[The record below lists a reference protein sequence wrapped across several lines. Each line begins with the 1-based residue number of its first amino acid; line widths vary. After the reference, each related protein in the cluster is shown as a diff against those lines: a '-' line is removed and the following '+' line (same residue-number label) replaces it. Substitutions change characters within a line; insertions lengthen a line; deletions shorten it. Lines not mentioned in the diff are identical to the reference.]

1 MTAEEFKNRFNS
13 STKSLRYKRR
23 IIEHIIDEG
32 PDTLPSLSKKLELS
46 VPTTSKYVNEMIDGG
61 LMRSYGKLETSGGRH
76 PFLFGLDPTN
86 VYFLGVDFTQG
97 KMHMMMMD
105 FCGDQVQEVMDI
117 PFKFEN
123 TPECLDEICHRID
136 HYIDHE
142 CSVKRQNV
150 VSIGLNLFG
159 RINPETG
166 CSYTYFNFSERPL
179 GELLTEHFCI
189 PVWVDNDSRACAYGE
204 YMTHV
209 REEGRNILFINVTWG
224 LGLGIIIDGKPYAG
238 KSGFSGELGH
248 IHAFENEVL
257 CHCGK
262 KGCLETE
269 ASGSAMYRKFQERIA
284 QGDTST
290 LTSPDGPFG
299 ITNPED
305 VTLDQLI
312 EATQREDILC
322 IDILEEIGNNLGMH
336 IAGLINLYNPDFVI
350 IGGQLANTGDYFMQP
365 LKTAIRKYSLNMVSQ
380 DTKLRRSL
388 LMRYAGVVG
397 ACMLARKKSV
407 EHLTDTEEEEED

>member
-76 PFLFGLDPTN
+76 PYLFGLDPSN

-142 CSVKRQNV
+142 CTVKRQNV

-179 GELLTEHFCI
+179 GELLSEHFCI

-209 REEGRNILFINVTWG
+209 REEGRNILFINVT
-224 LGLGIIIDGKPYAG
+224 
-238 KSGFSGELGH
+238 
-248 IHAFENEVL
+248 
-257 CHCGK
+257 
-262 KGCLETE
+262 
-269 ASGSAMYRKFQERIA
+269 
-284 QGDTST
+284 
-290 LTSPDGPFG
+290 
-299 ITNPED
+299 
-305 VTLDQLI
+305 
-312 EATQREDILC
+312 
-322 IDILEEIGNNLGMH
+322 
-336 IAGLINLYNPDFVI
+336 
-350 IGGQLANTGDYFMQP
+350 
-365 LKTAIRKYSLNMVSQ
+365 
-380 DTKLRRSL
+380 
-388 LMRYAGVVG
+388 
-397 ACMLARKKSV
+397 
-407 EHLTDTEEEEED
+407 